1 MTSSMASHRMNS
13 LNRDFAAKFYQE
25 KKSSISQS
33 PDEDLAA
40 KHQIIEDLIEKNK
53 QDTWNKKPFEKAQ
66 FNQCIP
72 NPDKPGEYITVQ
84 LLTLQLME
92 LGVEDNLKSIDD
104 PDETL

>member
-1 MTSSMASHRMNS
+1 MASHRMNS

-25 KKSSISQS
+25 KKSSISQTL
-33 PDEDLAA
+33 DEDLGA

-53 QDTWNKKPFEKAQ
+53 KDTWNKKPFEKAQ

-84 LLTLQLME
+84 LLTL
-92 LGVEDNLKSIDD
+92 
-104 PDETL
+104 